1 MNIEQKFI
9 DAVERALK
17 DKKAKNIYELAIN
30 SGVDQGGLSVY
41 IRTKRALSG
50 NGDMPAR
57 PKNNLHLSMAG
68 KVIDYLGGSLIFPWD
83 SPEASCRH
91 ELEKTKKLLKVQE
104 RELIELKAQN
114 SALMKLIS
122 DRLNQSSIMPENVR
136 QNKDCA

>member
-83 SPEASCRH
+83 SPEAGCSH
-91 ELEKTKKLLKVQE
+91 ELEKLKEELDEKTTEIKKLKTENNL
-104 RELIELKAQN
+104 
-114 SALMKLIS
+114 
-122 DRLNQSSIMPENVR
+122 LNQLIRDIAGKNI
-136 QNKDCA
+136 QTGDAQKNKNCA